1 MLVAPVTMQAQKIKD
16 ILNSANNALGGGL
29 SNDEIVKGLKEAL
42 SIGSKNSAD
51 KASKQDGFYRNTLI
65 KILMPPEAK
74 QMDATLRKIGA
85 GKQVDQ
91 FVMQL
96 NRAAEDAAKKAAP
109 IFLDAIMKMK
119 LQDGLTILQGGD
131 DAATRFLNQNTNSQL
146 LAAFAPVI
154 KSSLDKVQ
162 ITKYWTP
169 LTSKYNKLP
178 MVKKINPD
186 LTKYVTGKAIEG
198 LFKLVAQEEAK
209 IRKDPAAQVTD
220 LLKNVFGKKG

>member
-1 MLVAPVTMQAQKIKD
+1 
-16 ILNSANNALGGGL
+16 
-29 SNDEIVKGLKEAL
+29 
-42 SIGSKNSAD
+42 
-51 KASKQDGFYRNTLI
+51 
-65 KILMPPEAK
+65 MPPEAK

>member
-1 MLVAPVTMQAQKIKD
+1 MMLAPVTMQAQTIKD
-16 ILNSANNALGGGL
+16 ILNSANSALGGGL

-51 KASKQDGFYRNTLI
+51 RASKQDGFFKNTLI

-109 IFLDAIMKMK
+109 IFLDAIMKMN
-119 LQDGLTILQGGD
+119 LQDGLSILQGGD

-198 LFKLVAQEEAK
+198 MFKLVAQEELK
-209 IRKDPAAQVTD
+209 IRKDPAAQVSD
-220 LLKNVFGKKG
+220 LLKKVFGKKG